1 LAVIYRLIGRINQN
15 EVLQKTDLQVFAQSA
30 NLIIQQEF
38 IDNFFPYQQEKR
50 QQLKLLMEAARSHK
64 FTCLL
69 IWKLDCL
76 ACSLIHLSQIFQEFH
91 ALQIRFISVKDNMNL
106 IHQKYLPAIHVIQKM
121 IEFKSALVKERVKEG
136 MRKARQNGQ
145 IIGRPSTST
154 NLSELVEELALHT
167 DYSIKKIRILTG
179 NTISYST
186 VGKIVKKVREESN
199 LT

>member
-1 LAVIYRLIGRINQN
+1 
-15 EVLQKTDLQVFAQSA
+15 
-30 NLIIQQEF
+30 
-38 IDNFFPYQQEKR
+38 
-50 QQLKLLMEAARSHK
+50 
-64 FTCLL
+64 
-69 IWKLDCL
+69 
-76 ACSLIHLSQIFQEFH
+76 
-91 ALQIRFISVKDNMNL
+91 
-106 IHQKYLPAIHVIQKM
+106 M